1 MWIRSEIQLDPL
13 KHPTKAQRSQ
23 SPMERANPT
32 SRKIRADPCVSV
44 SHSVAMVRW
53 VDNAM
58 VFAMYLAFFA
68 IFAVKLRWISAVQF
82 DSRGSRRVI
91 TSHATAP

>member
-1 MWIRSEIQLDPL
+1 MEFGYRIGNKSVQIRVY
-13 KHPTKAQRSQ
+13 
-23 SPMERANPT
+23 
-32 SRKIRADPCVSV
+32 PCPN
-44 SHSVAMVRW
+44 SVAMVRR
-53 VDNAM
+53 VNNAM

-82 DSRGSRRVI
+82 DSRGLRLVI